1 MAFHLLD
8 VENWERKEVYAHF
21 MEEAVCTYAV
31 NVELD
36 ITPLKGQKLYPAML
50 WLLTDT
56 VNEFPQFRTHLSPQ
70 GVGIF
75 DDMTPSYTIFNEER
89 KSFSSIWT
97 PFDADYQT
105 FLRQYLAD
113 VERYKTSPHYRPKP
127 GAPENC
133 FDVSMIPW
141 LSFTGF
147 NLNIYGSGKYLLPI
161 FTMGKFFQ
169 REGRRVLPL
178 AVQVHHAACDGYHV
192 GKFVERLQEKINQ
205 FA

>member
-75 DDMTPSYTIFNEER
+75 DDMTPSYTIFSEER

-97 PFDADYQT
+97 PFDPDYQT

-133 FDVSMIPW
+133 FDISMIPW

>member
-1 MAFHLLD
+1 MAFRLID
-8 VENWERKEVYAHF
+8 VENWERKEVYTHF
-21 MEEAVCTYAV
+21 MEEAVCSYAV

-36 ITPLKGQKLYPAML
+36 ITALKGQKLYPAML

-56 VNEFPQFRTHLSPQ
+56 VNEFPQFRTHLSPE

-89 KSFSSIWT
+89 KSFSSVWT
-97 PFDADYQT
+97 PFDPDYQT
-105 FLRQYLAD
+105 FLRRYLAD

-133 FDVSMIPW
+133 FDVSMVPW

-147 NLNIYGSGKYLLPI
+147 HLNLYGSGKYLLPI
-161 FTMGKFFQ
+161 FTMGKFVG
-169 REGRRVLPL
+169 REGRRLLPL

-192 GKFVERLQEKINQ
+192 GKFVERLQEKIYR
-205 FA
+205 F